1 MHPAYRHR
9 RDIVNR
15 HLLRSLAVAAIALAA
30 CAPAAPSAP
39 VGGANPNP
47 APVVDQTVVVA
58 TSNLSGPLDPNANL
72 PVNRMYDMF
81 DNVVMLDVK
90 TGDTLPAVAT
100 SWKVVNPTTWQL
112 VVRPDMT
119 FHDGTKLT
127 ARDVKFT
134 FDRSLDPNL
143 KLALGT
149 RLTTVDRVELVDDL
163 TLNVYTKAPDPILLR
178 RLTTMSVVP
187 EAYVKRVGDAEF
199 ALKPVGSGPFRFK
212 EFVPNDRLVLTG
224 YAEHAFRK
232 PKLREL
238 TIRAVPEASARV
250 NGLLT
255 GEVHLA
261 YFIPNDQY
269 DRIRERGMAA
279 QVTNFGTSIGFW
291 MDTVRGDSPV
301 DTPLV
306 DKRVRQAIN
315 YAVDK
320 ESIAKQIFRGL
331 TQPEAQLAQPVTF
344 GYDPSLK
351 PYPYDPAKARALL
364 AEAGYANGFKI
375 KAETTVAIAEFVPIG
390 LLMQQNLRDIGIEL
404 DFVAMTDQA
413 AWTDKVYGRQPRAD
427 LFGIPLQNSPAMDLE
442 FSIGWFWS
450 KQPPPT
456 RHYNNPEFDRYYEP
470 SRTEMDPQKRRQL
483 LQRASA
489 VLLEDP
495 AWLFL
500 VPSASIRAYDPKK
513 VDLGQLGGDGGVRF
527 DQISRVG

>member
-1 MHPAYRHR
+1 MGRC
-9 RDIVNR
+9 
-15 HLLRSLAVAAIALAA
+15 LATVMTLVGLIGVA
-30 CAPAAPSAP
+30 CAPTTPVAPGSGVSDRTAP
-39 VGGANPNP
+39 IEQVA
-47 APVVDQTVVVA
+47 VVA
-58 TSNLSGPLDPNANL
+58 TSTLSGPLDPNANL
-72 PVNRMYDMF
+72 PVNRLYDMF

-90 TGDTLPAVAT
+90 TGEPLPAIAT
-100 SWKVVNPTTWQL
+100 AWKVLNPTTWQL
-112 VVRPDMT
+112 TIRSDLT

-134 FDRSLDPNL
+134 FDRSLDPSL
-143 KLALGT
+143 RLALGT
-149 RLTTVDRVELVDDL
+149 RLTTVDRVEVIDDA
-163 TLNVYTKAPDPILLR
+163 TVNVITKAPDPILLR

-187 EAYVKRVGDAEF
+187 ESYVTRVGNEQF
-199 ALKPVGSGPFRFK
+199 ALNPIGTGPFKFK

-224 YAEHAFRK
+224 YADHAFRK

-238 TIRAVPEASARV
+238 IIRAIPEASARV

-261 YFIPNDQY
+261 YFIPIDQH
-269 DRIRERGMAA
+269 DRLRDRGMAA
-279 QVTNFGTSIGFW
+279 QVSNFGTSIGFW
-291 MDTVRGDSPV
+291 MDTVSGDRPVESP
-301 DTPLV
+301 LA

-351 PYPYDPAKARALL
+351 PYPYDPTKARSLL

-390 LLMQQNLRDIGIEL
+390 LLIQQNLRDVGIDL
-404 DFVAMTDQA
+404 DFVPMTDQA

-427 LFGIPLQNSPAMDLE
+427 LFGIPLQNSPAMDLD

-450 KQPPPT
+450 KQPPAT

-470 SRTEMDPQKRRQL
+470 SRTEMDPEKRRQL
-483 LQRASA
+483 LQKASA

-500 VPSASIRAYDPKK
+500 VPSATVRGYDPKK
-513 VDLGQLGGDGGVRF
+513 IDLGTLGGDGGIRF
-527 DQISRVG
+527 DQVSRIS

>member
-1 MHPAYRHR
+1 MGRLVAQGM
-9 RDIVNR
+9 I
-15 HLLRSLAVAAIALAA
+15 AVALLLAG
-30 CAPAAPSAP
+30 CAPSAP
-39 VGGANPNP
+39 ASP
-47 APVVDQTVVVA
+47 AGRAPDAASAVDQTLVVA
-58 TSNLSGPLDPNANL
+58 TSTLSGPLDPNANL

-81 DNVVMLDVK
+81 DNVVMLDVR
-90 TGDTLPAVAT
+90 TGDPLPAIAT
-100 SWKVVNPTTWQL
+100 SWRVLNPTTWQL
-112 VVRPDMT
+112 VIRPDLT
-119 FHDGTKLT
+119 FHDGTRLT

-134 FDRSLDPNL
+134 FDRSMDPSL
-143 KLALGT
+143 RLALGT

-163 TLNVYTKAPDPILLR
+163 TLNVITKAPDPILLR

-187 EAYVKRVGDAEF
+187 EHYISRVGNEQF
-199 ALKPVGSGPFRFK
+199 ALSPVGSGPFRFK

-224 YAEHAFRK
+224 YPDHPFRK

-238 TIRAVPEASARV
+238 TIRAIPEASARV

-261 YFIPNDQY
+261 YFIPIDQY

-279 QVTNFGTSIGFW
+279 QVTNFGTSLGFW
-291 MDTVRGDSPV
+291 MDTVSGDRPVDSP
-301 DTPLV
+301 LA

-344 GYDPSLK
+344 GYDPTLK

-364 AEAGYANGFKI
+364 AEAGYANGFKLR
-375 KAETTVAIAEFVPIG
+375 AETTVAIAEFVPIG
-390 LLMQQNLRDIGIEL
+390 LLIQQNLRDIGIDLE
-404 DFVAMTDQA
+404 FIPMTDQA

-427 LFGIPLQNSPAMDLE
+427 LFGIPLQNSPAMDLD
-442 FSIGWFWS
+442 FSISWFWS
-450 KQPPPT
+450 KQPPAT

-470 SRTEMDPQKRRQL
+470 SRTEMDPEKRRQL

-500 VPSASIRAYDPKK
+500 VPSATVRGYDPKK
-513 VDLGQLGGDGGVRF
+513 VDLGTLGGDGGIRF
-527 DQISRVG
+527 DQVSRIG